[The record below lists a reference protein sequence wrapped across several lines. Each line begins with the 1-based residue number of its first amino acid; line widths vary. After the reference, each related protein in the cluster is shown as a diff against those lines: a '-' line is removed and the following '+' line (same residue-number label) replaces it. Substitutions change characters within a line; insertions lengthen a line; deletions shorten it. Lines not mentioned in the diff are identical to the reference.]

1 MTKSTMPAVFIGH
14 GSPMNALEDNIYT
27 QAWQELGK
35 KLPKPKAILCISA
48 HWYTDKT
55 TVSNIEK
62 PKQIY
67 DFYGF
72 PNALYEINYPVKGAP
87 ELAKTIK
94 DLLSPIIEIDYDNSW
109 GIDHGTW
116 VPIMQ
121 MFPDANIPVVQLSI
135 DYNKPAEF
143 HYLLGQTLKPLREQG
158 ILIIGSG
165 NIVHNLG
172 LINFEDEN
180 NPYPWA
186 AKFDQLIWQAIKEHD
201 YTSLIDFKK
210 LGKESDLAIPT
221 PDHYLPL
228 LYILG
233 LHEDNEKITSFI
245 DGLVYKSI
253 SMRSLILK

>member
-1 MTKSTMPAVFIGH
+1 MTKKVMPAIFVGH
-14 GSPMNALEDNIYT
+14 GSPMNAIEDNVYT
-27 QAWQELGK
+27 QAWRELGK

-48 HWYTDKT
+48 HWYTNKT
-55 TVSNIEK
+55 TISNIEK

-72 PNALYEINYPVKGAP
+72 PDALYEINYPVLGSP
-87 ELAKTIK
+87 ELAEKVK
-94 DLLSPIIEIDYDNSW
+94 NLLSPIEEINYDNTW
-109 GIDHGTW
+109 GIDHGAW

-121 MFPDANIPVVQLSI
+121 MFPEANIPVVQLSI
-135 DYNKPAEF
+135 NYNKTAEF
-143 HYLLGQTLKPLREQG
+143 HYLLGQALKLLREQG
-158 ILIIGSG
+158 VLIIGSG

-186 AKFDQLIWQAIKEHD
+186 AKLDKIIWQAIKNNDHQ
-201 YTSLIDFKK
+201 SLIAFENLD
-210 LGKESDLAIPT
+210 KESKLAIPT

-233 LHEDNEKITSFI
+233 LQTDNEKITSFI

-253 SMRSLILK
+253 SMRSLILQ